1 MLLISTVLTVAAGLF
16 YAASVNS
23 AGWAM
28 QVCRYGDIFCMNP
41 SWLITAAILSAIW
54 ACFMRVDR
62 M

>member
-1 MLLISTVLTVAAGLF
+1 MFLISTVLTVAAGLF
-16 YAASVNS
+16 YAASINS

-28 QVCRYGDIFCMNP
+28 QVCRYGDFFCMNP